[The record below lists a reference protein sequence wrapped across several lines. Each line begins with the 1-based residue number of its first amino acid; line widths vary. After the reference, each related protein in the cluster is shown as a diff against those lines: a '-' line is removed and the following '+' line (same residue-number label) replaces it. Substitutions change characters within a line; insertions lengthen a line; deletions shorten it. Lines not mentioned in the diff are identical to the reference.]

1 VKHLRAAAL
10 AVALGAPAAAAAQP
24 PEDRQVVTRS
34 AETDGIAF
42 RPFLMGTQQAFAAA
56 HTFEAVFGRSHEAF
70 YGGGLQ
76 VIVKGRYFAEI
87 AASRFKKTGER
98 AVRVNNE
105 NLRLGLPLTAEI
117 TPFEVIGGYRLEL
130 RPSQRIVPY
139 AGAGIGTYA
148 YKESSPSSDP
158 AENIDTRHR
167 GFVLIGGVEFRLHR
181 WVRLGIDEQYTRV
194 PGILG
199 LGGISKAAGED
210 NLGGIA
216 FRLKIVVGR

>member
-1 VKHLRAAAL
+1 VKPIRAAAL
-10 AVALGAPAAAAAQP
+10 AIVLGAAAAASAQTVD
-24 PEDRQVVTRS
+24 DRQVVTRS

-42 RPFLMGTQQAFAAA
+42 RPFVMGTQQSFAAA
-56 HTFEAVFGRSHEAF
+56 HTFEAVFGRSHEPF

-76 VIVKGRYFAEI
+76 VVVKGRYFAELV
-87 AASRFKKTGER
+87 ASRFRKTGER

-105 NLRLGLPLTAEI
+105 NFRLGLPLTAEI
-117 TPFEVIGGYRLEL
+117 TPFEVIGGYRLDL
-130 RPSQRIVPY
+130 RPNQPIVPY
-139 AGAGIGTYA
+139 AGAGLGTYA

-158 AENIDTRHR
+158 EENIDTRHR

-181 WVRLGIDEQYTRV
+181 WVRVDVDEQYTRV

-199 LGGISKAAGED
+199 LGGISKAAAED

-216 FRLKIVVGR
+216 FRLKMVVGR